1 MKSDLSRSSKLIH
14 LAALFTAAALTACGG
29 GGGDSNA
36 SPSPSPTPSPSPSPS
51 PSANTVTAS
60 QSGAASLV
68 SVVNDNVDTVVKAN
82 AAGGIPGGALIA
94 SLPTGITSNGSQS
107 CPGGG
112 NYAYSMTTNDTTYQ
126 VSSYNFD
133 YNNCNYTY
141 GSYSSTYDGTA
152 AWTYDYTSNTV
163 YSVSYN
169 YNLTYSYSYGSQ
181 TETQTIQQTSTC
193 NYNNGSVSCTYNVG
207 SAAVSPPVMPR
218 TPL

>member
-82 AAGGIPGGALIA
+82 AAGGIPGAA
-94 SLPTGITSNGSQS
+94 QVAALPTGATVTGSQACS
-107 CPGGG
+107 SG
-112 NYAYSMTTNDTTYQ
+112 NYSYSYTYSDTTYQ
-126 VSSYNFD
+126 PSSYRFT
-133 YNNCNYTY
+133 YNNCAW
-141 GSYSSTYDGTA
+141 GSGAYSST
-152 AWTYDYTSNTV
+152 
-163 YSVSYN
+163 
-169 YNLTYSYSYGSQ
+169 
-181 TETQTIQQTSTC
+181 
-193 NYNNGSVSCTYNVG
+193 
-207 SAAVSPPVMPR
+207 
-218 TPL
+218 